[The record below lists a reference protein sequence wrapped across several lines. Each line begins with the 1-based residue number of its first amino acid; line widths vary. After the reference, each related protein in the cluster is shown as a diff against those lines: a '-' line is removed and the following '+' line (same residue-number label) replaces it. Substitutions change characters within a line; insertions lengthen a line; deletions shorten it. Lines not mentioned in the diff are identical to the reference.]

1 MRLLRPCYR
10 RNIPMLNFDML
21 RRNTEQQLIHLT
33 NIIDR
38 AAALSYF
45 FFRNTAPLCTAA
57 SFYAKMSLTCYCPVT
72 SDNMMDFKQSIADI
86 PAELR
91 PYEKCESMG
100 TEFLSDPELLAVIIR
115 TGTGK
120 KSSLALAEE
129 LLYSQGKSIGLNA
142 LMLKPIEELKSIN
155 GIGRVKAIQLK
166 CVAELCRRMSREYL
180 KDQQSFTSPDDIA
193 RYYMQYMRT
202 LTEEEVHLMLLD
214 TRKCFIRSFM
224 VSRGTVNCSAISPR
238 EIFIKAV
245 KYGAA
250 SFVVIHN
257 HPSGDPTPSE
267 PDLRFTEM
275 LRKLGDM
282 MNIRLVDSIII
293 GDNVYTS
300 IFEKGLI

>member
-1 MRLLRPCYR
+1 M
-10 RNIPMLNFDML
+10 I
-21 RRNTEQQLIHLT
+21 
-33 NIIDR
+33 
-38 AAALSYF
+38 
-45 FFRNTAPLCTAA
+45 
-57 SFYAKMSLTCYCPVT
+57 
-72 SDNMMDFKQSIADI
+72 DFKKSIADM

-91 PYEKCESMG
+91 PYEKCETLG
-100 TEFLSDPELLAVIIR
+100 AEYLSDPELLAVIIR
-115 TGTGK
+115 TGTGS
-120 KSSLALAEE
+120 KSSIALAEE

-142 LMLKPIEELKSIN
+142 LMLKSVEELKSVS

-166 CVAELCRRMSREYL
+166 CIAELCRRMSREYL
-180 KDQQSFTSPDDIA
+180 KEQQKFTNPEDIA

-202 LTEEEVHLMLLD
+202 LSEEEVHVMLLD

-224 VSRGTVNCSAISPR
+224 VSRGTVNCSAVSPR

-267 PDLRFTEM
+267 PDLKFTA
-275 LRKLGDM
+275 LLKNLGEM
-282 MNIRLVDSIII
+282 MNIKLIDSIII